1 MSHFAPFSGSYKP
14 DDVHFLLK
22 PIVMEMTPVDLKEEL
37 IQSGKMHYSDMLSQ
51 EPEPTRWHWIFFT
64 RALDS
69 GAARLAREVSY
80 LARELARRAGDEP
93 IVLGSAP
100 GQGWCSTGV
109 MVHQALR
116 AMGKQ
121 SFHYGISIIRDRG
134 IDAAALDFIESRHG
148 TGGIVFVD
156 GWTGKGAITG
166 ELSRTLKDRP
176 GYPEQP
182 RLVVLADPCGCAS
195 ACCQ

>member
-51 EPEPTRWHWIFFT
+51 EPEPTRWHLDLFT

-93 IVLGSAP
+93 IVLVSLVRAGVPLGSCCIRLCVRWENSLSTTGSAL
-100 GQGWCSTGV
+100 SATGV
-109 MVHQALR
+109 LMLRRLILSNHAMV
-116 AMGKQ
+116 
-121 SFHYGISIIRDRG
+121 
-134 IDAAALDFIESRHG
+134 
-148 TGGIVFVD
+148 
-156 GWTGKGAITG
+156 
-166 ELSRTLKDRP
+166 
-176 GYPEQP
+176 
-182 RLVVLADPCGCAS
+182 LVA
-195 ACCQ
+195 

>member
-51 EPEPTRWHWIFFT
+51 EPEPTRWHLDLFT

-93 IVLGSAP
+93 IVLVSLVRAGVP
-100 GQGWCSTGV
+100 LGV
-109 MVHQALR
+109 MLHQALR
-116 AMGKQ
+116 AMG
-121 SFHYGISIIRDRG
+121 
-134 IDAAALDFIESRHG
+134 
-148 TGGIVFVD
+148 
-156 GWTGKGAITG
+156 
-166 ELSRTLKDRP
+166 
-176 GYPEQP
+176 
-182 RLVVLADPCGCAS
+182 
-195 ACCQ
+195 

>member
-51 EPEPTRWHWIFFT
+51 EPEPTRWHLDLFT

-93 IVLGSAP
+93 IVLVAWSELVFHWGSCCTRLCVRWVNSLSTTGSAL
-100 GQGWCSTGV
+100 SATGV
-109 MVHQALR
+109 LMLRRLILSNHAMV
-116 AMGKQ
+116 
-121 SFHYGISIIRDRG
+121 
-134 IDAAALDFIESRHG
+134 
-148 TGGIVFVD
+148 
-156 GWTGKGAITG
+156 
-166 ELSRTLKDRP
+166 
-176 GYPEQP
+176 
-182 RLVVLADPCGCAS
+182 LVA
-195 ACCQ
+195 

>member
-51 EPEPTRWHWIFFT
+51 EPEPTRWHLDLFT

-93 IVLGSAP
+93 IVLVSLVRAGVP
-100 GQGWCSTGV
+100 LGV
-109 MVHQALR
+109 MLHQALR
-116 AMGKQ
+116 AMENSLSTTG
-121 SFHYGISIIRDRG
+121 S
-134 IDAAALDFIESRHG
+134 ALSA
-148 TGGIVFVD
+148 TGVLMLRRLI
-156 GWTGKGAITG
+156 
-166 ELSRTLKDRP
+166 LSNHAMV
-176 GYPEQP
+176 
-182 RLVVLADPCGCAS
+182 LVA
-195 ACCQ
+195 

>member
-1 MSHFAPFSGSYKP
+1 MSHIASFSGSYKP

-51 EPEPTRWHWIFFT
+51 EPEPTRWHLDLFT

-69 GAARLAREVSY
+69 GAARLAREVSH

-93 IVLGSAP
+93 IVLVSLVRAGVP
-100 GQGWCSTGV
+100 LGV
-109 MVHQALR
+109 MLHQALR

-121 SFHYGISIIRDRG
+121 SFHYGISIIRDGVLMLRRL
-134 IDAAALDFIESRHG
+134 ILSNHAMVQRALCLSTAGRE
-148 TGGIVFVD
+148 
-156 GWTGKGAITG
+156 K
-166 ELSRTLKDRP
+166 ELLP
-176 GYPEQP
+176 ANYH
-182 RLVVLADPCGCAS
+182 AH
-195 ACCQ
+195 

>member
-51 EPEPTRWHWIFFT
+51 EPEPTRWHLDLFT

-80 LARELARRAGDEP
+80 LARELAV
-93 IVLGSAP
+93 VLAMNPLSGP
-100 GQGWCSTGV
+100 GQSWCSTGG
-109 MVHQALR
+109 H
-116 AMGKQ
+116 
-121 SFHYGISIIRDRG
+121 
-134 IDAAALDFIESRHG
+134 AASG
-148 TGGIVFVD
+148 
-156 GWTGKGAITG
+156 
-166 ELSRTLKDRP
+166 
-176 GYPEQP
+176 
-182 RLVVLADPCGCAS
+182 S
-195 ACCQ
+195 ACDGKTVFPLRDQHYPRQGY

>member
-1 MSHFAPFSGSYKP
+1 
-14 DDVHFLLK
+14 
-22 PIVMEMTPVDLKEEL
+22 
-37 IQSGKMHYSDMLSQ
+37 
-51 EPEPTRWHWIFFT
+51 TRWHLDLFT

-93 IVLGSAP
+93 IVLVSLVRAGVP
-100 GQGWCSTGV
+100 LGV
-109 MVHQALR
+109 MLHQALR

-148 TGGIVFVD
+148 TG
-156 GWTGKGAITG
+156 
-166 ELSRTLKDRP
+166 
-176 GYPEQP
+176 
-182 RLVVLADPCGCAS
+182 
-195 ACCQ
+195 